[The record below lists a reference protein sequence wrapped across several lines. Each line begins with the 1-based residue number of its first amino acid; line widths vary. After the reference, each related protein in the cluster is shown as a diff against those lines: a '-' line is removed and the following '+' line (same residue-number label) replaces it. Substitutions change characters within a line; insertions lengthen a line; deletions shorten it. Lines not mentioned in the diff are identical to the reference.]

1 MKNFKNR
8 QEKGDLPSIPNP
20 FKKATDVVENL
31 TENLP
36 TENLSSLQ
44 DVPNQLTET
53 VENVTGKLPLPG
65 LGILIGIYN
74 YIKSFFIFIFTIIS
88 KIFSGIKTL
97 FQLFI
102 AIPVKIYLFLLQ
114 AISKIWSWLKTVFKA
129 CVNLIVKVYEFII
142 DKISKI
148 FLGIKILF
156 QIFIAIPVKTYL
168 FIVDVVGKIWS
179 LVKAVFK
186 ACVNLIIK
194 IYEFIIDTVKKIF
207 SWVKILFQIFI
218 AIPVKTYLFI
228 VNVVG
233 KIWSFIK
240 YIVKNLIAF
249 ITTIG
254 NFLKL
259 LFFNPLSLL
268 TNPLQSLKSLG
279 NSGGEIVGKLPD
291 EIGELTEKLTGEIE
305 ELREN
310 LTGEIGELR
319 ENLTGEIGELREN
332 LTGEIGELTEKLTGG
347 IGELTGNL
355 LGGSQNKKTKN
366 QETKR
371 LGKSKKK
378 IPESGPPPSGSDS
391 SELPTNIVEQFQL
404 PDEVSPS
411 GLPLF
416 PESSEQPTDI
426 EQEDPDE
433 VSPSEIPDTSD
444 VVYKT
449 TKGLI
454 YIQDLYP
461 KGKASN
467 LYTLD
472 IESGKT
478 VLIGSMGMHIVD
490 IAFCGNILY
499 GIRWRDQKTTDLVR
513 INPTTAKTTIIGK
526 LGNSK
531 VASLAFSKHRKTLYA
546 MSPQTLLKVN
556 VNTGAGIIIRSYKSY
571 YPFYCGGLAFD
582 SKGRAYSDFGNNN
595 NRQRY
600 LMRLNHNGT
609 PIAVAGASG
618 IKNSGSLDFYGDQ
631 LFAIFNGQFVKYD
644 LVTGK
649 ARLVTYTEHNVPW
662 AGMSV
667 KLHPSINKMS

>member
-1 MKNFKNR
+1 MKNFKNL
-8 QEKGDLPSIPNP
+8 QEKGNLPSIPNP
-20 FKKATDVVENL
+20 FNKTTDVVENI

-36 TENLSSLQ
+36 TENLSSLKYL
-44 DVPNQLTET
+44 PNELTDK
-53 VENVTGKLPLPG
+53 VENVTEKLPLPG
-65 LGILIGIYN
+65 LNLLIGMFS
-74 YIKSFFIFIFTIIS
+74 YIKNFFPFIFTFIS
-88 KIFSGIKTL
+88 NIFSGIKTL
-97 FQLFI
+97 FQVFI

-114 AISKIWSWLKTVFKA
+114 AIGKIWSWLKAVFKA
-129 CVNLIVKVYEFII
+129 CVNLIVKIYEFII
-142 DKISKI
+142 DKISQI
-148 FLGIKILF
+148 FLG
-156 QIFIAIPVKTYL
+156 
-168 FIVDVVGKIWS
+168 
-179 LVKAVFK
+179 
-186 ACVNLIIK
+186 
-194 IYEFIIDTVKKIF
+194 
-207 SWVKILFQIFI
+207 VKILFQIFI

-228 VNVVG
+228 VQIVGKIRSWIKAVFKACINLIIKIYEFIIDTVKKIFLWVKILFQVFIAIPVKIYLFIVDVVG

-240 YIVKNLIAF
+240 YIVKTLIAF

-259 LFFNPLSLL
+259 LFLNPLSLL

-279 NSGGEIVGKLPD
+279 NSGGEIVDNLSGGLGEVTD
-291 EIGELTEKLTGEIE
+291 NLSEGLEEVTDNLSEGLEEVTDNLSEGIGEVTD
-305 ELREN
+305 N
-310 LTGEIGELR
+310 LSEGIGEVVD
-319 ENLTGEIGELREN
+319 NLS
-332 LTGEIGELTEKLTGG
+332 GG
-347 IGELTGNL
+347 IGAVTDNL
-355 LGGSQNKKTKN
+355 LGSKQNKKTKN
-366 QETKR
+366 QKTKP
-371 LGKSKKK
+371 LGKPKKK
-378 IPESGPPPSGSDS
+378 PESDPPPSQPDS
-391 SELPTNIVEQFQL
+391 SELPTDIVEQFQL
-404 PDEVSPS
+404 LDEASPS
-411 GLPLF
+411 GIPLP
-416 PESSEQPTDI
+416 PESSEPPTDI

-433 VSPSEIPDTSD
+433 VSPSELPETLD
-444 VVYKT
+444 VVYKK

-454 YIQDLYP
+454 YIQDLYSR
-461 KGKASN
+461 GKASN

-546 MSPQTLLKVN
+546 MSPQTLLRVN
-556 VNTGAGIIIRSYKSY
+556 VKTGAGRIIRSYKSY

-582 SKGRAYSDFGNNN
+582 SKGRAYSNFGNNN

-609 PIAVAGASG
+609 PIAVGGASG
-618 IKNSGSLDFYGDQ
+618 VKNYGCLDFYGDE
-631 LFAIFNGQFVKYD
+631 LFAIFNGQIFKYD

-649 ARLVTYTEHNVPW
+649 AKFVTYIEQNVSW